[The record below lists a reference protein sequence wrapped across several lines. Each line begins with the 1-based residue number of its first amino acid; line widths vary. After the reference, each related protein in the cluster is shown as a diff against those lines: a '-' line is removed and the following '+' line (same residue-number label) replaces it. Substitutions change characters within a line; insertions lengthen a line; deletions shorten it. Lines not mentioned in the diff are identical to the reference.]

1 VDHID
6 QRDRSAA
13 RAARAAQAVPAGARV
28 LHLGPDDGLEARLPD
43 GCRYRRAQH
52 LPEDLSCDLLIALD
66 VLEAQRDLAAFL
78 KGLRAAGRPVVAS
91 YRPAGEGAPAP
102 GPLSRPELMRLM
114 LAAGFNRGSVQPAAD
129 GEVVIRL
136 EPTGPPIQREKV
148 VWTLSFANIPNFGD
162 RLGVQVLS
170 RVLPA
175 HARVRHL
182 FHDHLPPP
190 PDETPDLLIVGLGN
204 SLFGPLL
211 NDDLERLVERAPVR
225 LGIFGTQYRAGLPA
239 ERLERLIDRLDLWFA
254 RYEEDA
260 LLYGRGQAKVRHL
273 GDWMIDAFP
282 MARPTRDARLEI
294 DAAFAS
300 DGPLDRLIAEIQS
313 YRQVHATRLHPLIC
327 ALTSA
332 EAVSYA
338 EQAEYPGWGVSGK
351 FGAML
356 VDVFGWR
363 HPPGRMWAVD
373 RAAVVAYKA
382 KVAANIADLRAELA
396 SRLA

>member
-1 VDHID
+1 VDPID
-6 QRDRSAA
+6 QRDRSLA

-28 LHLGPDDGLEARLPD
+28 LHLGPEAGLQALLPE
-43 GCRYRRAQH
+43 GCGYRRSDH
-52 LPEDLSCDLLIALD
+52 LPQDLDCDLLVVLD
-66 VLEAQRDLAAFL
+66 LLEAQPDLPAFL
-78 KGLRAAGRPVVAS
+78 ARLRAAGRPVVVS
-91 YRPAGEGAPAP
+91 YRPAGEGAAVS
-102 GPLSRPELMRLM
+102 GPLSRPELMRRL
-114 LAAGFNRGSVQPAAD
+114 LAAGFGRGSLQPAGA

-162 RLGVQVLS
+162 RLGVQMLS
-170 RVLPA
+170 QVLPA

-182 FHDHLPPP
+182 FHDHMPPP
-190 PDETPDLLIVGLGN
+190 PDEAPDLLIVGLGN

-225 LGIFGTQYRAGLPA
+225 VGIFGTQYRAGLPA
-239 ERLERLIDRLDLWFA
+239 ERLERLVDRLDLWFA

-260 LLYGRGQAKVRHL
+260 LLYGRGRENVRHL

-282 MARPTRDARLEI
+282 MARPTRDARLEV
-294 DAAFAS
+294 DAALVS

-382 KVAANIADLRAELA
+382 KVAANIAGLRAELA